1 MSGGPNG
8 FTSHT
13 VRAARRL
20 SIAGALGLFAS
31 LSGCISAVGVGISL
45 VGRVVDDAD
54 VSEHAEV
61 LIGKDISAADARF
74 GERIDVNREVNGHRA
89 WHIYPVK
96 KLNFLGKDRYVV
108 EVQNNKIVAITRAEI
123 ASDPKTDVPRALIIA
138 ASVDGK
144 SPAECEKELDLGKPL
159 LTARSDSTGLLSQ
172 TYDARL
178 IEALGRPRYCV
189 LRFDENEKCMKVE
202 FLGVGAST
210 KEKPI

>member
-1 MSGGPNG
+1 MSGGPIR
-8 FTSHT
+8 FTSQAVRT
-13 VRAARRL
+13 VRVIL
-20 SIAGALGLFAS
+20 LAGVIGIFAS

-54 VSEHAEV
+54 VKDHAKV
-61 LIGKDISAADARF
+61 LLGEDISAADERF
-74 GERIDVNREVNGHRA
+74 GERIDVNREVNGSRA

-108 EVQNNKIVAITRAEI
+108 EVENNKIVAITRAEKT
-123 ASDPKTDVPRALIIA
+123 SDPKMDVPRALIIA

-144 SPAECEKELDLGKPL
+144 SPTECEEELDLGKPL

-172 TYDARL
+172 TYDARI
-178 IEALGRPRYCV
+178 IEELGRPNYCV
-189 LRFDENEKCMKVE
+189 LRFDENEKCKTVE

-210 KEKPI
+210 KENPI